1 MHFAPAELDLSNKDD
16 YREKKM
22 SSPSLYFQGQ
32 TFKIIVYGFLSV
44 LDHCYKCIL
53 SKEAKLPTCTEFL
66 PSPTI
71 CT

>member
-1 MHFAPAELDLSNKDD
+1 MF
-16 YREKKM
+16 
-22 SSPSLYFQGQ
+22 LYFQGW
-32 TFKIIVYGFLSV
+32 TFKVIIHGFLSV